1 MSIQGIKELCLDKE
15 SAIRT
20 TETCSG
26 KHRVSGT
33 SGQRG
38 LGMLKQGLVQVYT
51 GTSEQMNL
59 AHLGLCLRATGQG
72 LRTCLLG
79 LSDHPYIGIEGRAL
93 ANLKPHVQVER
104 VPLSGGSP
112 AEPLKKGDTGTIQA
126 ALDHIQEVAEGGG
139 FDIIILEEVNHMLGG
154 GIIPVD
160 AMVKLIEKKPSGVEF
175 VLTGRNAPKEIIEQA
190 DLVTEMVEHKREEGS
205 WTING
210 SSQEGCTGVV
220 TGDGKGK
227 TTYCLG
233 RAMLFAANGIPASIL
248 QFIKSPRPYGE
259 VVAIERFPNLE
270 IKTMG
275 EGFIMGPFKPSR
287 SHLKAARDAWEE
299 CLREI
304 FSLAYRLIVLDE
316 INIATHLGLVH
327 PERVREM
334 MYLKPRD
341 LHVILSGRNAH
352 PEMREHASAV
362 FEMKEIKHP
371 FHDGIGARRGIE
383 F

>member
-1 MSIQGIKELCLDKE
+1 
-15 SAIRT
+15 
-20 TETCSG
+20 
-26 KHRVSGT
+26 
-33 SGQRG
+33 
-38 LGMLKQGLVQVYT
+38 MLEQGLVQVYT
-51 GTSEQMNL
+51 GASEQMNL
-59 AHLGLCLRATGQG
+59 AHLGLCLRAAGQG
-72 LRTCLLG
+72 LRTCLMG
-79 LSDHPYIGIEGRAL
+79 LSDHPFIGIEDRAL
-93 ANLKPHVQVER
+93 SYLRPSVVVER
-104 VPLSGGSP
+104 VALSGDASG
-112 AEPLKKGDTGTIQA
+112 ETLRKDTGAIQA
-126 ALDHIQEVAEGGG
+126 ALEHIQEVAEGGG
-139 FDIIILEEVNHMLGG
+139 IDIIILEEVNHMLEK
-154 GIIPVD
+154 GIIPVGS
-160 AMVKLIEKKPSGVEF
+160 VVELIENKPSGVEF
-175 VLTGRNAPKEIIEQA
+175 VLTGRNAPEEIVERA
-190 DLVTEMVEHKREEGS
+190 DLVTEMVEHKREEGA
-205 WTING
+205 WTIDG
-210 SSQEGCTGVV
+210 SNQEGCTGVV

-259 VVAIERFPNLE
+259 VVAIEGFPNLE

-275 EGFIMGPFKPSR
+275 EGFIIGPLKPSR
-287 SHLKAARDAWEE
+287 SHIKAARDAWEE

-304 FSLAYRLIVLDE
+304 FSLTYRLIVLDE

-334 MYLKPRD
+334 MFLKPRD

-371 FHDGIGARRGIE
+371 FHRGIKARRGIE